1 VLGGPRAGDGE
12 RDGLREGEL
21 WTMMKPKARVVRWV
35 HAGGYRI
42 QGREEKSQED
52 EVARDYDKMPRIQ
65 DKFQSALVGG
75 RGEVERDWPIWLWSG
90 RERSRTQDMGAI
102 RAVTV
107 LRLLRMVTV

>member
-1 VLGGPRAGDGE
+1 
-12 RDGLREGEL
+12 
-21 WTMMKPKARVVRWV
+21 MMMRMARVVRWV

-75 RGEVERDWPIWLWSG
+75 RGEVERDWPSTG
-90 RERSRTQDMGAI
+90 CGGGHEHRTWGAI
-102 RAVTV
+102 RARVRVTGS
-107 LRLLRMVTV
+107 LRMVTV